1 MTMENLEKTEY
12 KPETKSIYNTTEINE
27 PWYFTRS

>member
-1 MTMENLEKTEY
+1 MTMETIKEIENKQEM
-12 KPETKSIYNTTEINE
+12 KSVYRLTEINE